1 MRLTGDRWQGNLVD
15 GSPTKHRSWKWVDL
29 KVPSNTSHSMILW
42 FYDSMILR
50 RKAEDM
56 SLMCWWVFLPH
67 AHSWAYIE
75 MEAGFHPSCRYIC
88 VEEEGSAFINLT
100 TSSFLEQ
107 RGMFIQ
113 LTWFLGKWLG
123 DSTVGQSF
131 SSSSAGVEISIQ
143 VWCGK
148 DEDAWPARKELDLG
162 KWSILTHMGLLSCL
176 SSNFYLNSA
185 YQTLIKITFFTW
197 ALD

>member
-1 MRLTGDRWQGNLVD
+1 MKLGCHYIRHLFRLYEAHRGQVTGQPSGWQPYPRHRRWN
-15 GSPTKHRSWKWVDL
+15 WMDL
-29 KVPSNTSHSMILW
+29 KVPCNTSHYMILW
-42 FYDSMILR
+42 FHDSMILR
-50 RKAEDM
+50 CKAEDM

-67 AHSWAYIE
+67 AHSWPYIE

-100 TSSFLEQ
+100 SSSFLEQ

-131 SSSSAGVEISIQ
+131 SSSSAGVEISIYPYKYG
-143 VWCGK
+143 VG
-148 DEDAWPARKELDLG
+148 RMR
-162 KWSILTHMGLLSCL
+162 THGQQEKSW
-176 SSNFYLNSA
+176 
-185 YQTLIKITFFTW
+185 TW
-197 ALD
+197 ENEVF